1 MRLKLVFTLAVFTFL
16 SCEKQKETTTPLLNF
31 IPQNASV
38 IIKINNLTKLK
49 SELKNNDFLKPLAST
64 TNYDHILGRIK
75 ALENIQSDTS
85 GILAFTEIDSLKS
98 EFVYI
103 SEKPLS
109 FVNPDEEKSPTIE
122 SVTFEGRS
130 YNRYEIGQS
139 TFFSIELNQ
148 QIILGSSL
156 KLIDAVISNS
166 NTSEIDPVL
175 NALIETSN
183 IDKSASIYLDLEKSN
198 WLDDYV
204 LKSDSTIR
212 FSGFADW
219 ITFDIEPS
227 QDFLQLNGISIVN
240 DLTKN
245 FLKLFKN
252 TRPSLG
258 DLSSKMP
265 AKTDAFISFSFDN
278 YDVFAQNQK
287 DYLEAAFKRD
297 SVFNTVEEIGIMF
310 IENKKAVILSTYGAE
325 NITRFLENK
334 SSSNTVYMGRETFE
348 LTNNKFLYDYFNPL
362 LKDFKANYY
371 TISDNTFIFSEELE
385 VLQGIIQDNSSGTTF
400 DKSMLYETAR
410 KVLAD
415 ESSIVFMGNKKG
427 MEGILKMHCTKE
439 LFDEFN
445 KTPASNYIFAGQIV
459 ADVNFYHTN
468 IIIQKKYK
476 EKVRNTISAL
486 FRVELDSDL
495 ATNPQFVKNH
505 RTNKKEIVVQDQEN
519 NLYLIS
525 TKGKILW
532 KKQLNGKIQGKISQ
546 VDLYNNGRLQ
556 LAFTTG
562 NEFLILDR
570 NGKEVAPFTMNFPG
584 GNLNELAV
592 FDYEGKKNYRFVVT
606 QGSKV
611 FMYNSKGKIVRGFRY
626 TETASPVLSA
636 PKHIRIGNK
645 DYLVFMLENGD
656 LKIMNRV
663 GKSRVKVN
671 EKIDFSSNSTY
682 LYKNNFI
689 ATDKKGTLYS
699 IDTKGKISKTKLNYS
714 EDHGIDATMKTL
726 VTNNE
731 NILSIKG
738 KNVTL
743 DLGVYTHPHIFYVHD
758 KIYVSVT
765 DIQSQKVYLFDS
777 NALPIE
783 NFPVFGYSMIDLDD
797 IDNDRK
803 IEFVCKDQE
812 NAIVLYKIN

>member
-1 MRLKLVFTLAVFTFL
+1 MKLKLAFTLLLFVIL
-16 SCEKQKETTTPLLNF
+16 SCQKQKESTIPLLNF

-49 SELKNNDFLKPLAST
+49 SELKNNDFLKPLATT

-98 EFVYI
+98 EFIYI
-103 SEKPLS
+103 SDKPLS
-109 FVNPDEEKSPTIE
+109 FVNPDKEKGPTAE
-122 SVTFEGRS
+122 SVTFEGRN

-156 KLIDAVISNS
+156 KLIDAVISNY

-175 NALIETSN
+175 NSLIETSN
-183 IDKSASIYLDLEKSN
+183 IDKSASIYLNLNQSN

-204 LKSDSTIR
+204 LKKDSTLQ

-227 QDFLQLNGISIVN
+227 QDFLQFNGISIAN

-245 FLKLFKN
+245 FLSLFKN
-252 TRPSLG
+252 TRPSIR
-258 DLSSKMP
+258 DLSLKMP
-265 AKTDAFISFSFDN
+265 AKTDAFISFSFDD

-287 DYLEAAFKRD
+287 DYLKAAFKRD

-325 NITRFLENK
+325 NITRFLEDK
-334 SSSNTVYMGRETFE
+334 SSNNTIYMGRETFK
-348 LTNNKFLYDYFNPL
+348 LTNNEFLYDYFNPL
-362 LKDFKANYY
+362 LKQFKANYY
-371 TISDNTFIFSEELE
+371 TISDNTFIFSEEVE
-385 VLQGIIQDNSSGTTF
+385 VLQEIIQDNSSGTTF
-400 DKSMLYETAR
+400 DKSMLYETAK

-415 ESSIVFMGNKKG
+415 ESSIVFMANKKG
-427 MEGILKMHCTKE
+427 MEGILKMHCTQD
-439 LFDEFN
+439 LFDDYN

-459 ADVNFYHTN
+459 ADANFYHTN
-468 IIIQKKYK
+468 ILIQKKYK

-495 ATNPQFVKNH
+495 ATNPQFVINH

-546 VDLYNNGRLQ
+546 VDLYKNGRLQ

>member
-1 MRLKLVFTLAVFTFL
+1 MRLILVFTLIVFSIV
-16 SCEKQKETTTPLLNF
+16 SCKKQKESTTPLLHYL
-31 IPQNASV
+31 PQNASV

-49 SELKNNDFLKPLAST
+49 SELKNNDFLKPLVPT

-75 ALENIQSDTS
+75 ALEYVESDTS

-98 EFVYI
+98 EFFYV
-103 SEKPLS
+103 SDKPLS
-109 FVNPDEEKSPTIE
+109 FINPEKENGLTVE
-122 SVTFEGRS
+122 SVTFEGRN
-130 YNRYEIGQS
+130 YNRYEIAQS
-139 TFFSIELNQ
+139 TFFSIELDH
-148 QIILGSSL
+148 QIIIGSSL
-156 KLIDAVISNS
+156 NLISAIIN
-166 NTSEIDPVL
+166 NINKTEIDPAL
-175 NALIETSN
+175 NSLFETSN
-183 IDKSASIYLDLEKSN
+183 INKSASIYLNLEQSN
-198 WLDDYV
+198 WMDDYV
-204 LKSDSTIR
+204 LKKDSTIQ
-212 FSGFADW
+212 FSGFTDW
-219 ITFDIEPS
+219 VTFDIEPS
-227 QDFLQLNGISIVN
+227 QDYLQLNGIAIAK

-245 FLKLFKN
+245 FLGLFKN
-252 TRPSLG
+252 TRPSVG
-258 DLSSKMP
+258 DLSMKMP
-265 AKTDAFISFSFDN
+265 SKTDAFISYSFDD

-287 DYLEAAFKRD
+287 DYLAAAFKRD
-297 SVFNTVEEIGIMF
+297 SVFNTVEEIGILF

-325 NITRFLENK
+325 NITQFLEDK
-334 SSSNTVYMGRETFE
+334 SRNNTIYMGRETFE
-348 LTNNKFLYDYFNPL
+348 LTSNKFLYDYFNPL
-362 LKDFKANYY
+362 LKEFKANYY
-371 TISDNTFIFSEELE
+371 TILENTFIFSEELE
-385 VLQGIIQDNSSGTTF
+385 VLQGIIQDNSSGATF
-400 DKSMLYETAR
+400 DKSVLYETAR
-410 KVLAD
+410 KILAD
-415 ESSIVFMGNKKG
+415 ESSIVFMANEKG

-439 LFDEFN
+439 LLNDFN

-459 ADVNFYHTN
+459 TDANFYHTN
-468 IIIQKKYK
+468 ILIQKKYK

-505 RTNKKEIVVQDQEN
+505 RTNKKEIAVQDQDN

-525 TKGKILW
+525 TQGKILW
-532 KKQLNGKIQGKISQ
+532 KKQLNGRIQGKISQ
-546 VDLYNNGRLQ
+546 VDLYKNGRLQ

-570 NGKEVAPFTMNFPG
+570 NGKVVAPFNMNFPG

-592 FDYEGKKNYRFVVT
+592 FDYEGKKNYRFVIT

-611 FMYNSKGKIVRGFRY
+611 FMYNSKGKIVRGFKY
-626 TETASPVLSA
+626 TEAASSMLSA

-663 GKSRVKVN
+663 GKPRVKVN

-689 ATDKKGTLYS
+689 VTDKRGTLYS
-699 IDTKGKISKTKLNYS
+699 IDTNGKVSKTKFNYS
-714 EDHGIDATMKTL
+714 EDHGLDATSKTL
-726 VTNNE
+726 VSNNE

-783 NFPVFGYSMIDLDD
+783 NFPVFGYSRIDLDD

-812 NAIVLYKIN
+812 NALVLYKIN